1 MALKAEEEKAN
12 KTKAAG
18 ADVDTETG
26 DEGGETDPK
35 LVKLVNQA
43 VTGQLKRAMRGH
55 ADTLSSLLDEKL
67 AALKPNGTGAAP
79 EAKDR
84 TKDKS
89 SDGAPAANEELEQLR
104 AEMAAQKK
112 KLADQELR
120 ALEKE
125 AYADV
130 KAQLQ
135 GKVRP
140 EALDMA
146 VKLLRADGAIKLD
159 VKKGTYAFKGPEGEL
174 LDIEEGIAEWLKGD
188 GALFVLQQPAPG
200 ARPKPKLSAPVRAPA
215 RLGGGSNNDNLTPA
229 QRTANA
235 LAAKGLSLN

>member
-1 MALKAEEEKAN
+1 M
-12 KTKAAG
+12 
-18 ADVDTETG
+18 
-26 DEGGETDPK
+26 
-35 LVKLVNQA
+35 
-43 VTGQLKRAMRGH
+43 
-55 ADTLSSLLDEKL
+55 
-67 AALKPNGTGAAP
+67 
-79 EAKDR
+79 
-84 TKDKS
+84 
-89 SDGAPAANEELEQLR
+89 SDELER
-104 AEMAAQKK
+104 FREDMAAQKK
-112 KLADQELR
+112 KLAEQELR

-174 LDIEEGIAEWLKGD
+174 LVIEEGIAEWLKGD

-200 ARPKPKLSAPVRAPA
+200 
-215 RLGGGSNNDNLTPA
+215 GTPA
-229 QRTANA
+229 P
-235 LAAKGLSLN
+235 GSED